1 MDVAEVAGAIGMD
14 HERAL
19 TMTVLVALQAVVVP
33 VGMEGQSTDEC
44 DGRASLRISVVDESG
59 FIAIPEATV
68 VLRWTDAVRRP
79 VRETAGPDGRLLL
92 CAPRDA
98 GEATLWA
105 EFGDASSEESVVALE
120 AGMPNEVELRLLLSE
135 TGTGRLVGLVRDA
148 GTDEPVAAA
157 AVSIL
162 GDPGEVSSNRRGR
175 FVFSGVPVGR
185 REITVRH
192 IGYAPFHHAVAVSRG
207 RTTEIEI
214 GLVPEPVA
222 LEPLVATVVRSRRL
236 ETRGFYERRYWGELV
251 SGGTFFTAEDIERRS
266 PVRITQMIAD
276 IPGIRLRNCG
286 ARQNSCKLYNS
297 RISDISSNDGCLMNI
312 YLDGSLIVRRGRIQ
326 RGAVANINDFV
337 LPVEIAGVE
346 VYRGPSELPAEFAGM
361 ESRCGVVVI
370 WTKS

>member
-1 MDVAEVAGAIGMD
+1 MDLAGVTDMHHG
-14 HERAL
+14 RAL
-19 TMTVLVALQAVVVP
+19 ALAALVALQPVVVP
-33 VGMEGQSTDEC
+33 VGVEGQSIDDC
-44 DGRASLRISVVDESG
+44 DGRASLQVSVVDESG

-79 VRETAGPDGRLLL
+79 VRETAGTDGHLVL

-120 AGMPNEVELRLLLSE
+120 AGTPHDVELRLLLSE

-148 GTDEPVAAA
+148 GTEEPVVAA

-162 GDPGEVSSNRRGR
+162 GDPGEVASNRRGR
-175 FVFSGVPVGR
+175 FVLSGVPVGR
-185 REITVRH
+185 REIAVRH
-192 IGYAPFHHAVAVSRG
+192 IGYAPFRHPVAVARG

-214 GLVPEPVA
+214 GLVPEPLA
-222 LEPLVATVVRSRRL
+222 MEPLVATVVRSRRL
-236 ETRGFYERRYWGELV
+236 ETRGFYERKYWGELV
-251 SGGTFFTAEDIERRS
+251 SGGTFFTAEDIERRN
-266 PVRITQMIAD
+266 PLRITQMVAD

-286 ARQNSCKLYNS
+286 MRQNSCRLYNS

-312 YLDGSLIVRRGRIQ
+312 YLDGSLIVRRGRIGG
-326 RGAVANINDFV
+326 GAVPNINDFV
-337 LPVEIAGVE
+337 LPIEIAGVE
-346 VYRGPSELPAEFAGM
+346 VYLGPSELPAEFAGL

>member
-1 MDVAEVAGAIGMD
+1 MYHG
-14 HERAL
+14 RTLAL
-19 TMTVLVALQAVVVP
+19 AVLAALQPVVVP
-33 VGMEGQSTDEC
+33 VGAEGQSIDDC

-79 VRETAGPDGRLLL
+79 LREAAGPDGRLLL

-98 GEATLWA
+98 GQATLWA

-120 AGMPNEVELRLLLSE
+120 AGMPHDVELRLLLSE

-162 GDPGEVSSNRRGR
+162 GEFGETSSNRRGR
-175 FVFSGVPVGR
+175 FVLSGVPVGR
-185 REITVRH
+185 REIAVRH
-192 IGYAPFHHAVAVSRG
+192 LGYAPFRHSVAVARG

-214 GLVPEPVA
+214 GLVPEPVE
-222 LEPLVATVVRSRRL
+222 LEPLVATVLRSRRL
-236 ETRGFYERRYWGELV
+236 ETRGFYERKYWGELV
-251 SGGTFFTAEDIERRS
+251 AGGTFFTGEDIERRN
-266 PVRITQMIAD
+266 PLRITQMVAD

-286 ARQNSCKLYNS
+286 MRQNDCKLYNT

-312 YLDGSLIVRRGRIQ
+312 YLDGSLIVRRGRIGG
-326 RGAVANINDFV
+326 GAVPNINDFV
-337 LPVEIAGVE
+337 LPIEIAGVE
-346 VYRGPSELPAEFAGM
+346 VYLGPSELPAEFAGL